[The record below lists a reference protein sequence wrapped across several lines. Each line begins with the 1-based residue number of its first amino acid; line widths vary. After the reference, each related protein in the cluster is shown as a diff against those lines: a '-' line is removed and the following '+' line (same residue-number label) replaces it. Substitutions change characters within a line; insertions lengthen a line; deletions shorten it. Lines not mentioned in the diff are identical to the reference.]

1 MGDHIHIE
9 QQSDVSGT
17 VHGLPSSKSLSNRAL
32 LINALLGGTA
42 YLENLSTANDT
53 RLMKELLHTTNDVI
67 DVQDAGTVMR
77 FLTAYYAISGQSR
90 KITGTSRMQKRPIGE
105 LVEALRILGA
115 RIDYGAAEG
124 YPPLHIRSFSGQ
136 RAKTL
141 TLRGDVSS
149 QFISALM
156 MVAPLLPEGLTIE
169 LTGKISSRPY
179 LSMTAEVMS
188 IFGIHP
194 KIGKTSVQIP
204 AGRYQTATYRVEPD
218 WSAASYWFAFAALA
232 KTSNILLP
240 AVSEKA
246 VQGDRVIVDI
256 MKRLGVTADFGSNGL
271 RLAGGGACVK
281 QLQLDF
287 SDCPDLAQ
295 TVLPVCA
302 ALGVDGLFTGMDSL
316 RVKETD
322 RIAALQIEL
331 RKVGA
336 TLEENQGAW
345 TLLAGKK
352 ELLPKN
358 LSIQTYDDHR
368 MAMGF
373 APFSALTQVTIE
385 HPEVVRKSY
394 PDFWNDMESIGFV
407 LSV

>member
-9 QQSDVSGT
+9 QQSNVSGT
-17 VHGLPSSKSLSNRAL
+17 VQGLPSSKSLSNRAL
-32 LINALLGGTA
+32 LINALMGGTA
-42 YLENLSTANDT
+42 KLENLSAANDT
-53 RLMKELLHTTNDVI
+53 QLMKELLHTTSDVI

-90 KITGTSRMQKRPIGE
+90 TITGTSRMQKRPIGE
-105 LVEALRILGA
+105 LVEALRMLGA
-115 RIDYGAAEG
+115 RIDYGAVEG
-124 YPPLHIRSFSGQ
+124 YPPLHIRGFSGQ
-136 RAKTL
+136 QVNTL
-141 TLRGDVSS
+141 TVRGDVSS

-156 MVAPLLPEGLTIE
+156 MLAPLLPDGLTLE

-188 IFGIHP
+188 LFGVLAEIDE
-194 KIGKTSVQIP
+194 TSVRIP
-204 AGRYQTATYRVEPD
+204 SGKYRPATYRVEPD

-232 KTSNILLP
+232 KTSDILLP
-240 AVSEKA
+240 GVYREAL
-246 VQGDRVIVDI
+246 QGDRVIVD
-256 MKRLGVTADFGSNGL
+256 MMEHMGVKANFAPEGL
-271 RLAGGGACVK
+271 RLTGGGTRVK
-281 QLQLDF
+281 RLHLDF

-302 ALGVDGLFTGMDSL
+302 ALGVEGLFTGLQSL

-331 RKVGA
+331 KKVGA
-336 TLEENQGAW
+336 TLRGDHGTW
-345 TLLAGKK
+345 TLLPGNK
-352 ELLPKN
+352 ESLPRN

-373 APFSALTQVTIE
+373 APLSVLTQVTIE
-385 HPEVVRKSY
+385 HPEVVQKSY
-394 PDFWNDMESIGFV
+394 PDFWNDMEGIGFV